1 MRKNKT
7 NLKFTRNKLVILS
20 LIVSIILT
28 HSNFLIS
35 NQVATNTVYAAET
48 SSKTYTLKT
57 TTKPY
62 KNKYTTYST
71 YNKYTKHYYVLRSYL
86 EQLETLGGGTLV
98 LQKGTYTITNTLY
111 IPSNVTLKLSNGV
124 IIQKGS
130 KTRTTKLT
138 PSKSLFQLV
147 APIKS
152 SKKASSVKYNG
163 ASNINIIGEG
173 KATIDLKYAKDTVG
187 FVIGHNNDVV
197 IKGIT
202 FQKMY
207 GGSFIRMAASK
218 DVVIQD
224 NIFQLHKDSK
234 ENSQEA
240 ISLDVADGAV
250 SGFNF
255 SWSKNDKTVNK
266 NITIENNEFT
276 DLERALGSTKFTEG
290 KYQSNIQVLNNTI
303 NTTDS
308 HALRILNW
316 DKTVVKGNTF
326 TDITNSAGNLKCILI
341 SGAKSPTI
349 RSNTFAESDRPIQ
362 IMPWRI
368 TYNGKHSA
376 ITYNVISDEN
386 KDDMLNNTLI
396 DMKEYYVRYNKTYNE
411 YTKDTEK
418 WEFVDTSSSDYVISP
433 SSEPFQNYFINFSTY
448 NSKTKQYY
456 TLRSYLEQL
465 ERIGGGTLTLKAGT
479 YVITN
484 TLYVPSNVTLKF
496 QDGVIIK
503 KGSDTGIADFD
514 IARSIFQLV
523 TPSKSDV
530 AGAYGGYE
538 GETNIHFIG
547 TGTVVFDMNYV
558 QDSLGII
565 FAHNT
570 NVKISGITF
579 KNMYSGHFIELD
591 ASKNVTIENNT
602 FTGFKRS
609 ESGMKE
615 AINLDTPDKKTG
627 GFNSIWTKFDC
638 TPNKDIVIQNNVFDK
653 LERAI
658 GTHKYSEGKYH
669 DNVQILNNKISN
681 IQTDAI
687 RIMNWTNPV
696 IKGNEI
702 KVVVGNGDRAILASG
717 VKNPTIMNNTFSDVP
732 RPIQVMPWKNSDS
745 GSEYA
750 VTYNEISQTNIDN
763 MLKNKL
769 VRVGETFIRINKTY
783 NVFDRDT
790 DKYYYSGENVSY

>member
-1 MRKNKT
+1 MRKIKT
-7 NLKFTRNKLVILS
+7 GIIFTPNILIILS
-20 LIVSIILT
+20 LILSSILIP
-28 HSNFLIS
+28 SNFLKS
-35 NQVATNTVYAAET
+35 CQAVTNTVYAAEI
-48 SSKTYTLKT
+48 SSKTFTLKT

-71 YNKYTKHYYVLRSYL
+71 YNEHTKHYYVLRSYL

-98 LQKGTYTITNTLY
+98 LQKGTYVITNTLY

-124 IIQKGS
+124 IIQKGN
-130 KTRTTKLT
+130 KTGISKLT

-147 APIKS
+147 APSKS
-152 SKKASSVKYNG
+152 NKIASSVKYNG
-163 ASNINIIGEG
+163 ASNINIMGEG
-173 KATIDLKYAKDTVG
+173 KVIIDLKYEKDTVG
-187 FVIGHNNDVV
+187 FVIGHNNNII

-224 NIFQLHKDSK
+224 NIFKLHKDSK
-234 ENSQEA
+234 ENSQGA
-240 ISLDVADGAV
+240 ISLDVADAAV

-255 SWSKNDKTVNK
+255 LWSKSDKTINK
-266 NITIENNEFT
+266 NITIDNNEFK

-290 KYQSNIQVLNNTI
+290 KYQSNIQILNNTI
-303 NTTDS
+303 TSMDS
-308 HALRILNW
+308 HAIRILNW
-316 DKTVVKGNTF
+316 DKAVVKGNTF
-326 TDITNSAGNLKCILI
+326 KDITNNEGNLKCILI
-341 SGAKSPTI
+341 SGAKNPTV
-349 RSNTFAESDRPIQ
+349 RSNTFVESDRPIQ

-368 TYNGKHSA
+368 TYNGKNSA
-376 ITYNVISDEN
+376 ITYNIISNEN
-386 KDDMLNNTLI
+386 KEDMLNNTLT
-396 DMKEYYVRYNKTYNE
+396 DMKEYFVRYNKTYNE

-418 WEFVDTSSSDYVISP
+418 WAFIDTSSSDYVVSP
-433 SSEPFQNYFINFSTY
+433 TSEPFQNYFTNFSTY

-484 TLYVPSNVTLKF
+484 TLYVPSNVTFKF

-503 KGSDTGIADFD
+503 KGADTGIADFA

-523 TPSKSDV
+523 TPLKSDIP
-530 AGAYGGYE
+530 GAYGGYE
-538 GETNIHFIG
+538 GETNIHFKG

-570 NVKISGITF
+570 NVTVSGITF

-602 FTGFKRS
+602 FTGYKKS
-609 ESGMKE
+609 DSGMKE

-627 GFNSIWTKFDC
+627 GFNSVWTKFDC
-638 TPNKDIVIQNNVFDK
+638 TPNKDIIIQNNVFDK

-717 VKNPTIMNNTFSDVP
+717 VKNPTIMNNIFSEVP
-732 RPIQVMPWKNSDS
+732 RPIQIMPWKNSDS

-750 VTYNEISQTNIDN
+750 ITYNEISQTNINN

-769 VRVGETFIRINKTY
+769 VRVGETFIRINKSY